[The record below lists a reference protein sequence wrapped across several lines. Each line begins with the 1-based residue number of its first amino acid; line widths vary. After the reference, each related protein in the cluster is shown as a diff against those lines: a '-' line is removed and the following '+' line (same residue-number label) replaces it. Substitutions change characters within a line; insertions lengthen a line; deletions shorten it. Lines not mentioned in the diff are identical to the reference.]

1 MAKKIKVKKVKKWE
15 QQAVKPEN
23 KGKFTKY
30 CGGKVTTK
38 CIKKAKKA
46 GGTLKKE
53 AVLAETFRKQANARK
68 GKIRK
73 NPIDEHLDELREQLQ
88 DAIDAG
94 DKKKASKI
102 KRQISKYFELNEDDV
117 NAFIDMNTKDNPAV
131 KSKSKAKSKV
141 KKVSS
146 PKVKKISSRE
156 RALYSQRS
164 KTYEGYQG
172 PDVSFKAG
180 GGKYKTASEPIKVK
194 GKEGRRFESINRSGE
209 RHKLPAGAS
218 AYIHEILE
226 KEKARGVPLTQALAI
241 GYAEA
246 RKKFRGMPKQNP
258 AILKYI
264 NNPTP
269 ANLKKLSGVNSQ
281 EIEDAARMYKKFV
294 GREPEWIEEV
304 NDKNLPAFMKGRVWT
319 KLADADAI
327 QYKSDKWHK
336 GKHDFYK
343 HDFGKGNE
351 LLTNPEGTAL
361 VIINKTGKLKVKP
374 EGIVG

>member
-46 GGTLKKE
+46 GGTLEKE
-53 AVLAETFRKQANARK
+53 AILAETFKKQAKAKK
-68 GKIRK
+68 GNVKK
-73 NPIDEHLDELREQLQ
+73 NPNI
-88 DAIDAG
+88 
-94 DKKKASKI
+94 
-102 KRQISKYFELNEDDV
+102 N
-117 NAFIDMNTKDNPAV
+117 MNTKNNPAV
-131 KSKSKAKSKV
+131 KLKSKAKPKV

-146 PKVKKISSRE
+146 PKVKNVSSRE
-156 RALYSQRS
+156 KVLYSQRS
-164 KTYEGYQG
+164 KTYNGYQG
-172 PDVSFKAG
+172 PDATFKTG
-180 GGKYKTASEPIKVK
+180 VGKYKTASEPIKVK
-194 GKEGRRFESINRSGE
+194 GKEGRKFEVINRTGE
-209 RHKLPAGAS
+209 RHKLPSGAS

-226 KEKARGVPLTQALAI
+226 KEKAMGVPLTQALAI

-343 HDFGKGNE
+343 HDFGKDNE